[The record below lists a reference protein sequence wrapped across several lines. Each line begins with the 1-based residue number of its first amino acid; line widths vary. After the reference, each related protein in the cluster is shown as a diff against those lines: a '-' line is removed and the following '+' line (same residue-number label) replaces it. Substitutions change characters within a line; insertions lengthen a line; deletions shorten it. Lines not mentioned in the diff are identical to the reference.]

1 MNDISSEFE
10 RITGLP
16 PYRWQRRLVESG
28 LPETLEIPTGCGKTE
43 AVFMAWAYRRRGR
56 GSIAACCASATIC
69 SRVSFPRPSGRG
81 SIAAAGQPRGGAV
94 PAPLVGGGR
103 CRRRVGRGS
112 QVVPGGGTA
121 PRVGAQGGRGG
132 AVPTRRTHVGARGA
146 RRVGRR
152 PPGGGGSAPG
162 RHRRG
167 RALVDG
173 WRPQH
178 YRAASG
184 GCSLI
189 RSVAPR
195 RRSLHGE

>member
-81 SIAAAGQPRGGAV
+81 SIAAT
-94 PAPLVGGGR
+94 
-103 CRRRVGRGS
+103 S
-112 QVVPGGGTA
+112 
-121 PRVGAQGGRGG
+121 
-132 AVPTRRTHVGARGA
+132 H
-146 RRVGRR
+146 
-152 PPGGGGSAPG
+152 
-162 RHRRG
+162 
-167 RALVDG
+167 
-173 WRPQH
+173 
-178 YRAASG
+178 
-184 GCSLI
+184 
-189 RSVAPR
+189 
-195 RRSLHGE
+195 

>member
-81 SIAAAGQPRGGAV
+81 SIAAPGFRPKPAGSRRFPRPSGRVSIAV
-94 PAPLVGGGR
+94 
-103 CRRRVGRGS
+103 
-112 QVVPGGGTA
+112 
-121 PRVGAQGGRGG
+121 
-132 AVPTRRTHVGARGA
+132 
-146 RRVGRR
+146 
-152 PPGGGGSAPG
+152 
-162 RHRRG
+162 
-167 RALVDG
+167 
-173 WRPQH
+173 
-178 YRAASG
+178 
-184 GCSLI
+184 
-189 RSVAPR
+189 
-195 RRSLHGE
+195 